1 MESEIENEY
10 QLYLKQFGKNLK
22 RELKKAGLSQEI
34 LAEING
40 IDYKYYQ
47 RIESGNVNI
56 TIKTLFKISKSLN
69 IDLIC
74 LLNFENESVK

>member
-22 RELKKAGLSQEI
+22 RERKKAGLSQEI

-47 RIESGNVNI
+47 RIESGKVNI
-56 TIKTLFKISKSLN
+56 TVKTLFKISQSLN
-69 IDLIC
+69 IDMIC
-74 LLNFENESVK
+74 LLNFENKSLE

>member
-22 RELKKAGLSQEI
+22 RERKKAGLSQEI

-40 IDYKYYQ
+40 IDYKYYHL
-47 RIESGNVNI
+47 S
-56 TIKTLFKISKSLN
+56 
-69 IDLIC
+69 
-74 LLNFENESVK
+74 

>member
-22 RELKKAGLSQEI
+22 RERKKAGLSQEI